1 MNFSGNVRLSPVRV
15 TILLS
20 IILTFLLYIFVD
32 KPISIE
38 QKISLKHLLAA
49 SIYAANKGGESI
61 KILRDTFSKKSK
73 GKTKEGLNDIV
84 TDADYRSHCLM
95 YYSLKFNFPS
105 IKVSYFNLVSFSE
118 MARFILFILI

>member
-1 MNFSGNVRLSPVRV
+1 MNFGGNVRLSVVRV
-15 TILLS
+15 SILLA
-20 IILTFLLYIFVD
+20 IILTFLLYVFVD

-49 SIYAANKGGESI
+49 SIYAANEGGEHI

-73 GKTKEGLNDIV
+73 GKTKEGMNDIV

-95 YYSLKFNFPS
+95 YYSLKFNFPTL
-105 IKVSYFNLVSFSE
+105 KVSLT
-118 MARFILFILI
+118 LT